1 MTEAAENAAP
11 EAAFIAT
18 FRDRVTG
25 ESRQELLAVG
35 DYHVGG
41 DMPADILLPDLD
53 VPELCILHLAHEADA
68 WIAAVTPLTRGLSGR
83 GREFMPGQRA
93 VLGDDAVLRYGDI
106 EIAVE
111 AIRVGIFGSHKAARP
126 LFFFALSLLLV
137 AAGGIVSQDRWSGIV
152 GRKAQVDAGPSVPM
166 DPTIVMRTAEAE
178 LRRRIRNV
186 DLDHTLSVSNDGL
199 RLLLTGRVNEE
210 ERFRLVEAMSSAR
223 TALRVP
229 IDTEITSNVDVSGF
243 VSAVAFEP
251 QTYLIAKDGTRL
263 RVGETLPDGS
273 RIASIE
279 PSGILIERDG
289 IRERVLLTR

>member
-1 MTEAAENAAP
+1 MNEPAP
-11 EAAFIAT
+11 EAAFVAT
-18 FRDRVTG
+18 FRDTSTG

-53 VPELCILHLAHEADA
+53 VPELCILHLVHDADA
-68 WIAAVTPLTRGLSGR
+68 WIVSVTPLAAGLEGR
-83 GREFMPGQRA
+83 GRVFVLGQRA
-93 VLGDDAVLRYGDI
+93 VLGDQAMLHYGGI
-106 EIAVE
+106 EIEIE

-126 LFFFALSLLLV
+126 LLFFAISLLLV

-152 GRKAQVDAGPSVPM
+152 GRRGAQEAGPVAPV
-166 DPTIVMRTAEAE
+166 DPTIVMRAAEAE
-178 LRRRIRNV
+178 LRRRVRNV
-186 DLDHTLSVSNDGL
+186 DLDHALSVSNDGL

-210 ERFRLVEAMSSAR
+210 ERFRLVEAMTSAR
-223 TALRVP
+223 AALRVP

-273 RIASIE
+273 RITSIE
-279 PSGILIERDG
+279 PTGILIERDG

>member
-1 MTEAAENAAP
+1 MTEAAP
-11 EAAFIAT
+11 EAAFVAT
-18 FRDRVTG
+18 FRDVSTG
-25 ESRQELLAVG
+25 EARQELLAVG

-53 VPELCILHLAHEADA
+53 VRELCILHLVHDADA
-68 WIAAVTPLTRGLSGR
+68 WVASVTPLTSGLQGQGGR
-83 GREFMPGQRA
+83 SFVPGQRA
-93 VLGDDAVLRYGDI
+93 VLGDQASLRYGDI
-106 EIAVE
+106 EIEIE
-111 AIRVGIFGSHKAARP
+111 AIRVGIFGSHRAARP
-126 LFFFALSLLLV
+126 LVFFALSLLLV
-137 AAGGIVSQDRWSGIV
+137 AAGAIVSQDRWSGIV
-152 GRKAQVDAGPSVPM
+152 GRRAVQESGPSAPV
-166 DPTIVMRTAEAE
+166 DPTIVMRAAEGE

-186 DLDHTLSVSNDGL
+186 DLDHALSVSNDGL

-223 TALRVP
+223 AALRVP
-229 IDTEITSNVDVSGF
+229 IDTEITSNVDASGF

-273 RIASIE
+273 RITSID
-279 PSGILIERDG
+279 PAGILIERDG